1 MKKLIL
7 AFVVLVIFLLLI
19 GFLPYH
25 SLAPTV
31 VSQPLNTVQYSCD
44 GGKSI
49 IAQYFEGTTTPPSS
63 PGEPPIPSGSVALSS
78 NDGSNMTLT
87 RTLSADGLRYA
98 NADESFV
105 FWSKGQGAIVLENE
119 AEKNYTNCISGQ

>member
-31 VSQPLNTVQYSCD
+31 VSQPINIVQYSCD

-49 IAQYFEGTTTPPSS
+49 TAQYYEGTTTPPSA
-63 PGEPPIPSGSVALSS
+63 PAEPPIPGGSVALTFE
-78 NDGSNMTLT
+78 NGNNMKLHQTI
-87 RTLSADGLRYA
+87 SADGVRYA

-105 FWSKGQGAIVLENE
+105 FWSKGQGAIVLENG
-119 AEKNYTNCISGQ
+119 AEKSYTNCISGQ